1 MTEQPKDQPKSD
13 GESTPMSDAALD
25 KVAGGFGGFSASD
38 YCSAH
43 ESYWP
48 CQGTGTHTYNQL
60 AT

>member
-13 GESTPMSDAALD
+13 GEATPMSDAALD
-25 KVAGGFGGFSASD
+25 KVAGGYGLND
-38 YCSAH
+38 YCNTH
-43 ESYWP
+43 YSYAP